1 MIKNLPGTTIE
12 MDVPSATVA
21 KDFLDNAFLCGG
33 LMMNQVARLTGL
45 EPYMIQNWVKRGF
58 VSPPQKKLYTKR
70 QFCRI
75 VIINMLRDVL
85 QIEKITALLSYI
97 NGRLDDESDDI
108 IDDSDLYIYYIA
120 AVSEIDAPVFD
131 KATFFQRIE
140 RVTSDFNEP
149 FPGARERLINVIGI
163 MFNAHLA
170 STFRKVADDIFNTL
184 EWE

>member
-12 MDVPSATVA
+12 MDVPNATVA

-58 VSPPQKKLYTKR
+58 VSPPQNKLYTKR

-85 QIEKITALLSYI
+85 QIEKITGLLSYI

-108 IDDSDLYIYYIA
+108 IDDSSLYIYYID
-120 AVSEIDAPVFD
+120 AVSKIDEPIFD
-131 KATFFQRIE
+131 EKLLIE
-140 RVTSDFNEP
+140 HIEKIVSDFKEP
-149 FPGARERLINVIGI
+149 FPGAKKRLVKVIAV

-170 STFRKVADDIFNTL
+170 SVLRKKADDILNTL
-184 EWE
+184 D

>member
-1 MIKNLPGTTIE
+1 MIKILPGTTIE
-12 MDVPSATVA
+12 MDVPNATVA

-120 AVSEIDAPVFD
+120 AVSEINAPIFD
-131 KATFFQRIE
+131 KANLLQHIE
-140 RVTSDFNEP
+140 KVVSDFDEP
-149 FPGARERLINVIGI
+149 FSGAKERLVNVLAI

-170 STFRKVADDIFNTL
+170 SSFRKVADEIFYNL

>member
-12 MDVPSATVA
+12 MTVSNAAVA
-21 KDFLDNAFLCGG
+21 KELLDNAFICGG

-58 VSPPQKKLYTKR
+58 VSPPQKKLYTER

-85 QIEKITALLSYI
+85 QIEKISGLLSYI

-108 IDDSDLYIYYIA
+108 IDDSQLYFYFIA
-120 AVSEIDAPVFD
+120 AVCEIKEPV
-131 KATFFQRIE
+131 IE
-140 RVTSDFNEP
+140 EKTTERCIEKVVSDFEEP
-149 FPGARERLINVIGI
+149 FPGAKKRLVKVLSV
-163 MFNAHLA
+163 MLNAHLA
-170 STFRKVADDIFNTL
+170 SHLRRKADEILNTL
-184 EWE
+184 D

>member
-12 MDVPSATVA
+12 MTVPNAAAA
-21 KDFLDNAFLCGG
+21 KEVLDNAFICGG

-58 VSPPQKKLYTKR
+58 VSPPQKKLYTQR

-85 QIEKITALLSYI
+85 QIEKITGLLSYI

-108 IDDSDLYIYYIA
+108 VDDCTLYFYYIA
-120 AVSEIDAPVFD
+120 AACEIEKPIIDDAMINEC
-131 KATFFQRIE
+131 IE
-140 RVTSDFNEP
+140 RVVIDFKEP
-149 FPGARERLINVIGI
+149 FPGAKRRLVKVLSV
-163 MFNAHLA
+163 MLNAHLA
-170 STFRKVADDIFNTL
+170 SHLRRKADEILNTL
-184 EWE
+184 D